1 MIKAYVL
8 RCAQKRMMDND
19 QMNDGKLRELPD
31 SDMAAELLE
40 MSQTC
45 EADEPKI
52 A

>member
-8 RCAQKRMMDND
+8 DCAQKHTIDND
-19 QMNDGKLRELPD
+19 QMNDGKLQKLLD
-31 SDMAAELLE
+31 SVTAAELLE
-40 MSQTC
+40 MSHAC